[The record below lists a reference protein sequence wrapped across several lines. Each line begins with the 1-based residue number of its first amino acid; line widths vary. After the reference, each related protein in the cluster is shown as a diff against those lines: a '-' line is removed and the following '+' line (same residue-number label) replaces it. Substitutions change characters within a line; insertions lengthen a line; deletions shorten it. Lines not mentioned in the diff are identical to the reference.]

1 MLEDIQWIPNPF
13 DNLLLPDDPRKVI
26 RSLVGSHQ
34 YPETGA
40 RDQQELKG
48 KGLVVLLHG
57 TPGTGKTLT
66 AETEVAEYTKRALL
80 VISNGKLGQ
89 YVAQIDENL
98 TTFLQYAA
106 HWKAVVLID
115 ECDIFFETRQS
126 DVSNRLQQ
134 NSLVAGV

>member
-1 MLEDIQWIPNPF
+1 MADVEIENQSSHTARFWPLDDPLLSPPHVPGFFLSLKRWCYFYIDMLEDIQWIPNPF
-13 DNLLLPDDPRKVI
+13 DNLLLSDDPRKVI

-66 AETEVAEYTKRALL
+66 AETGSYRHSVPIMASR
-80 VISNGKLGQ
+80 
-89 YVAQIDENL
+89 
-98 TTFLQYAA
+98 
-106 HWKAVVLID
+106 
-115 ECDIFFETRQS
+115 
-126 DVSNRLQQ
+126 
-134 NSLVAGV
+134 